1 MISVESVTKQFGSL
15 TAVNRVSF
23 KLERDEIAGFVGPN
37 GAGKSTVL
45 KMLSTYLYPTSGK
58 LFVDGLDVVKQPLAV
73 RRKVGYLAGDTPLY
87 REMRTDRFLEFMG
100 KAHGLTGGRLKKQLE
115 WVVDACSLETALPK
129 RVKECS
135 SGFRK
140 RIGLAAA
147 LIHDPEVILLDEPT
161 HGLDPL
167 QILSFRDLLGRL
179 RAGRVIFMSSHIIS
193 EVATICDRLLMI
205 HDGHLLA
212 NGTLE
217 SIRKQEKL
225 GEADLEDLF
234 LHLVRKYESSKPS
247 SKDAH
252 DGQNPRP

>member
-1 MISVESVTKQFGSL
+1 MISVESVTKRFGSL

-23 KLERDEIAGFVGPN
+23 KLARDEIVGFVGPN
-37 GAGKSTVL
+37 GAGKSTLL

-87 REMRTDRFLEFMG
+87 QEMRTDRFLEFVG
-100 KAHGLTGGRLKKQLE
+100 KAHGLTRGRLTE
-115 WVVDACSLETALPK
+115 RIRWVVDACGLELALSK

-135 SGFRK
+135 SGYRK
-140 RIGLAAA
+140 RLGLGAA

-167 QILSFRDLLGRL
+167 QVLAFRDLLKRL
-179 RAGRVIFMSSHIIS
+179 RAGRVILLSSHIIS

-205 HDGHLLA
+205 HEGNLLA
-212 NGTLE
+212 DGTLE
-217 SIRKQEKL
+217 TICRQE
-225 GEADLEDLF
+225 DLDEPNLEELF
-234 LHLVRKYESSKPS
+234 LHLLRKYESSRTS
-247 SKDAH
+247 SKNSH
-252 DGQNPRP
+252 DG